1 MKTFIR
7 RQVPLD
13 DLEDE
18 DILTHMGPCIKFIE
32 KELANGRGVLVHCQA
47 GVSESSFYVLLEL
60 EIVRVM
66 FSWHSTN

>member
-1 MKTFIR
+1 MRMKTFIR

-47 GVSESSFYVLLEL
+47 GVSEWCFLYLG
-60 EIVRVM
+60 
-66 FSWHSTN
+66 

>member
-7 RQVPLD
+7 RQVSLD

-18 DILTHMGPCIKFIE
+18 DILTHMGPCVKFIE

-47 GVSESSFYVLLEL
+47 GVSELCFLYLL
-60 EIVRVM
+60 
-66 FSWHSTN
+66 